1 MKKIK
6 FLALAAFAM
15 LSMNAF
21 ADKTPNVTA
30 VTATPEISEGV
41 APLTYTG
48 LTLKVSDDL
57 KTIKEATAKVKA
69 SNYIGDATSVTIPAT
84 VRMYV
89 DDTGTT
95 GFVGYVNFDV
105 TEVEANAFKNNATIE
120 TVTLGAK
127 LTTINTSAF
136 EGCTALGE
144 ISIPATVTT
153 INGNAFKG
161 CSSLGT
167 FTLADDSQLGV
178 LAESSLEGTGLTTL
192 DLSKAT
198 KWVDTGDGN
207 KVKGLQ
213 TINAI
218 FGTAGKTSLLS
229 VKLPETV
236 TTIKQD
242 AFKGDTRLATVTN
255 LDKVTSIEQDAF
267 NGTALSGELTLQGN
281 ITIGATAFSGCTKIT
296 AVTFG
301 NIDGAN
307 TVATN
312 AFAGCTA
319 LETVTYGDILH
330 VDAVAATSTPAK
342 DGLVA
347 NTMFALTTVKTLN
360 FGAISSKAKTTAD
373 GDKVFP
379 ANAFCDM
386 TKLETINITGKV
398 TVAGVFKAAI
408 FGYTGHTVSTTLT
421 TINYIVEGADNTALF
436 DKNAFAVNGTYADD
450 DMITLNTVEAVYNV
464 YKPTVAEAD
473 LDEKLQMVKLAAS
486 EPIAAEGK
494 IGALQAD
501 GKTYKMLQAKGT
513 SNYYYWFKV
522 PATVVKSID
531 KTQASGAKVVVYS
544 AYVDFS
550 DYSICMNPLAVVD
563 GKYYVK
569 GGATKETVVIVKSSS
584 EDAVEYNS
592 TTKTISSIQTF
603 GGYAGNTSCNELQ
616 YADKKYT
623 YANILDDGTT
633 FPKDGNDECTVWAWA
648 NPTKYGFMF
657 TNLTDQQKGM
667 SKGAIFM
674 AVAGAAPEAEAFA
687 RIKWLDEDGNVTAI
701 QEVKKANASNGAIYN
716 LAGQKVNASYKGVVI
731 KDGKKYIQK

>member
-6 FLALAAFAM
+6 LFALAAFAM
-15 LSMNAF
+15 MSINAM
-21 ADKTPNVTA
+21 ADKNITVTGI
-30 VTATPEISEGV
+30 TATPKVGTI

-48 LTLKVSDDL
+48 VTMVTSDDY
-57 KTIKEATAKVKA
+57 KTVKSATASVKA
-69 SNYIGDATSVTIPAT
+69 SANIGTSTSVTIPET
-84 VRMYV
+84 IEMYV
-89 DDTGTT
+89 EDANYN
-95 GFVGYVNFDV
+95 GYVVFDV

-127 LTTINTSAF
+127 LTTIKASAF

-153 INGNAFKG
+153 IGNGAFKG

-167 FTLADDSQLGV
+167 FTLADDSQLGD
-178 LAESSLEGTGLTTL
+178 LAASSLEGTGLTTL

-198 KWVDTGDGN
+198 KYKPAAVVTG
-207 KVKGLQ
+207 LT
-213 TINAI
+213 TINAV

-281 ITIGATAFSGCTKIT
+281 ITIGATAFKDCAKIT

-307 TVATN
+307 TVATD
-312 AFAGCTA
+312 AFNGCTA

-330 VDAVAATSTPAK
+330 VDAVGTTPVK
-342 DGLVA
+342 NGTVV
-347 NTMFALTTVKTLN
+347 NSMFALTTVKTLN
-360 FGAISSKAKTTAD
+360 FGAISSAATSVFKTKAFQ
-373 GDKVFP
+373 G
-379 ANAFCDM
+379 M

-398 TVAGVFKAAI
+398 IAGIFTQAI
-408 FGYTGHTVSTTLT
+408 FGDGTTAVSTTLT
-421 TINYIVEGADNTALF
+421 TINYTVEGADKALF
-436 DKNAFAVNGTYADD
+436 AIDAFYAANQTTPA
-450 DMITLNTVEAVYNV
+450 ITFNTIEAIYNL
-464 YKPTVAEAD
+464 YKPVTNETD
-473 LDEKLQMVKLAAS
+473 LDEKLYGVKLAAS
-486 EPIAAEGK
+486 EPLAADGT
-494 IGALQAD
+494 IGA
-501 GKTYKMLQAKGT
+501 GEEGSKKMLKDKNS
-513 SNYYYWFKV
+513 SNYYYWFKTQT
-522 PATVVKSID
+522 AVKTID
-531 KTQASGAKVVVYS
+531 KTQASGAKVVAYS

-550 DYSICMNPLAVVD
+550 DYSICMNPLAVID
-563 GKYYVK
+563 GKYYVP
-569 GGATKETVVIVKSSS
+569 ANTVVIVKSSS

-592 TTKTISSIQTF
+592 TTKAYSSLQKFTDTD
-603 GGYAGNTSCNELQ
+603 YATNGDATMNELKL
-616 YADKKYT
+616 AAKKYT
-623 YANILDDGTT
+623 YANILDDNTT
-633 FPKDGNDECTVWAWA
+633 FKKNADDECTVWAWA

-657 TNLTDQQKGM
+657 TNLTEQQKGM
-667 SKGAIFM
+667 AKGAIYM
-674 AVAGAAPEAEAFA
+674 AVKGAPAEAEAFA